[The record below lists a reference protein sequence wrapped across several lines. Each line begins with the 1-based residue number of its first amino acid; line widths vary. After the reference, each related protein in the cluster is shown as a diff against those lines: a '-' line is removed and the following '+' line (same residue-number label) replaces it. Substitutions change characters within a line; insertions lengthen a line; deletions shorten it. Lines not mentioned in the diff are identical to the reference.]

1 MKLQVF
7 LHLSVPV
14 AVNCFSS
21 GNFVGTRRTSSSLIR
36 PSSSSAA
43 SRATTRSRL
52 AIDFTALF
60 EQSKETE
67 LTKSES
73 NTKNELE
80 ISDTVQKVITNISS
94 GELGSRGEIYFAI
107 QAVLFLCILY
117 GNIPV
122 LGDVLTF
129 LFGPVACLAGVAVA
143 ALGLKD
149 LGSNLSPFPKVPEN
163 TELVQTG
170 IFAEIRHPI
179 YAGLLC
185 FSLGLSIWTGS
196 AMRMLLTG
204 ALWLLLE
211 KKSDY
216 EEASLVETFDG
227 YSEYKNKVTGKF
239 FPARLLESLPFNVK
253 EISST
258 VETKAQTTGVQDANV
273 ESCDKSTSNKAESNE
288 TDEESV
294 KGVFAGYRV
303 TEEEKDR
310 LKDAAPDEK
319 EDDDKNDSLK
329 P

>member
-7 LHLSVPV
+7 LYLSVPL
-14 AVNCFSS
+14 AVNCFSF
-21 GNFVGTRRTSSSLIR
+21 GNFVGTGRTSSSLIR
-36 PSSSSAA
+36 PSSSFSLNKVTRTK
-43 SRATTRSRL
+43 SRH
-52 AIDFTALF
+52 AINFTALF

-67 LTKSES
+67 PTKSEAK
-73 NTKNELE
+73 T
-80 ISDTVQKVITNISS
+80 DTEFQKVITNISS

-216 EEASLVETFDG
+216 EEASLIETFDG
-227 YSEYKNKVTGKF
+227 YTEYKKKVTGKF

-253 EISST
+253 EIAST
-258 VETKAQTTGVQDANV
+258 VETKARTIGVQNADV
-273 ESCDKSTSNKAESNE
+273 STSNKAKSDGSNE

-303 TEEEKDR
+303 TDEEKDR
-310 LKDAAPDEK
+310 LKDAAPDTK
-319 EDDDKNDSLK
+319 EEDGKK
-329 P
+329 

>member
-7 LHLSVPV
+7 LYLSVPL
-14 AVNCFSS
+14 AVNCFSF
-21 GNFVGTRRTSSSLIR
+21 GNFVGTGRTSSSLIR
-36 PSSSSAA
+36 PSSSFSLNKVTRTK
-43 SRATTRSRL
+43 SRH
-52 AIDFTALF
+52 AINFTALF

-67 LTKSES
+67 PTKSEAK
-73 NTKNELE
+73 T
-80 ISDTVQKVITNISS
+80 DTEFQKVITNISS

-204 ALWLLLE
+204 SLWLLLE

-227 YSEYKNKVTGKF
+227 YTEYKKKVTGKF

-253 EISST
+253 EIAST
-258 VETKAQTTGVQDANV
+258 VETKARTMGVQDADV
-273 ESCDKSTSNKAESNE
+273 STSNKAKSDGFNE

-303 TEEEKDR
+303 TDEEKDR
-310 LKDAAPDEK
+310 LKDAAPDTK
-319 EDDDKNDSLK
+319 EEDGKNDSSFK

>member
-7 LHLSVPV
+7 LYLSVPL
-14 AVNCFSS
+14 AVNCFSF
-21 GNFVGTRRTSSSLIR
+21 GNFLGTGRTSSSLIR
-36 PSSSSAA
+36 PSSSFSLNKVTRTK
-43 SRATTRSRL
+43 SRH

-60 EQSKETE
+60 EHSKDNEP
-67 LTKSES
+67 TKSDAKT
-73 NTKNELE
+73 NNELE
-80 ISDTVQKVITNISS
+80 ISETVQKIITNISS

-107 QAVLFLCILY
+107 QALLFLCILY

-216 EEASLVETFDG
+216 EEASLVENFDG

-239 FPARLLESLPFNVK
+239 FPARLLESLPFNIK
-253 EISST
+253 QISST
-258 VETKAQTTGVQDANV
+258 VETKAQTTDVQNTNV
-273 ESCDKSTSNKAESNE
+273 KSSDNSTSSKAETDE

-310 LKDAAPDEK
+310 LRDADPDVK
-319 EDDDKNDSLK
+319 EDDDKNDS
-329 P
+329 